1 MCPFSDSE
9 SMGRRWNA
17 VHFRIENSAKRD
29 RAGFIWGE
37 SPCSGSPWD
46 EYGIGTRRMHSYIL
60 HALRAHEGHWTIGV
74 LLLVGAVVLSS
85 FAQRILL
92 SLVSRIRFFHGGHA
106 YLMKIVGRIR
116 RPVQALVMLAGLWL
130 VVPVIDIVHPY
141 LGAMEKGLAV
151 LWFMAL
157 GWLMISLVYCV
168 EDALVLRYD
177 ITVADNLR
185 ARRARTQMQL
195 MRRLL
200 ITLLMVVDA
209 GLVLS
214 VFRDSQI
221 WHYGAGLLASAGLAS
236 LVLATAA
243 KSSASNLLA
252 GLQIALTEP
261 IRLDDVVIV
270 EGEWGRIEEIT
281 TTYVIVAIWD
291 QRRLMVPLS
300 YFIENPFQNWTRNT
314 AELLGTSFLYV
325 DYSIPVEPLRQEF
338 ARVLHES
345 PLWDKRVCA
354 LQVTNLSEHTM
365 ELRCLLSASD
375 SSKQFD
381 LRCIVR
387 EKMVTFIQ
395 ENYPDAFPRMRFSSV
410 QMQGGEKSKAPEGML
425 SRPV

>member
-1 MCPFSDSE
+1 MPFY
-9 SMGRRWNA
+9 
-17 VHFRIENSAKRD
+17 V
-29 RAGFIWGE
+29 
-37 SPCSGSPWD
+37 
-46 EYGIGTRRMHSYIL
+46 L
-60 HALRAHEGHWTIGV
+60 HALKAHAGHWMFGTV
-74 LLLVGAVVLSS
+74 LLTVAVVLSS
-85 FAQRILL
+85 FARPILL
-92 SLVSRIRFFHGGHA
+92 KLVSKIRFFRGGPGH
-106 YLMKIVGRIR
+106 LLKIVTRLR

-130 VVPVIDIVHPY
+130 VVPVVDVLHAY
-141 LGAMEKGLAV
+141 KGAVEKGLAV

-157 GWLMISLVYCV
+157 GWLMISLVYCF
-168 EDALVLRYD
+168 EDVLILRYD
-177 ITVADNLR
+177 VSVSDNLR

-195 MRRLL
+195 MRRML
-200 ITLLMVVDA
+200 ITLLIVVDA

-252 GLQIALTEP
+252 GIQIALTEP

-300 YFIENPFQNWTRNT
+300 YFIENPFQNWTRKS

-338 ARVLHES
+338 CRILEES

-365 ELRCLLSASD
+365 EIRCLLSAAD
-375 SSKQFD
+375 SGKQFD
-381 LRCIVR
+381 LRCVVR
-387 EKMVTFIQ
+387 EKMITFIQ
-395 ENYPDAFPRMRFSSV
+395 ENYPEAFPRTRFSST
-410 QMQGGEKSKAPEGML
+410 QLQEGKALPEKVPMGKA
-425 SRPV
+425 

>member
-1 MCPFSDSE
+1 MPF
-9 SMGRRWNA
+9 
-17 VHFRIENSAKRD
+17 HL
-29 RAGFIWGE
+29 
-37 SPCSGSPWD
+37 
-46 EYGIGTRRMHSYIL
+46 L
-60 HALRAHEGHWTIGV
+60 HAIKAHEGHWAISV
-74 LLLVGAVVLSS
+74 LLFTAAVVLSS
-85 FAQRILL
+85 FARPILL
-92 SLVSRIRFFHGGHA
+92 SLVSKIRFFRGGQGH
-106 YLMKIVGRIR
+106 LLTIVTRLR
-116 RPVQALVMLAGLWL
+116 RPVQALVMLTGLGFML
-130 VVPVIDIVHPY
+130 PVLDIPHPY
-141 LGAMEKGLAV
+141 LAPVQKALGV
-151 LWFMAL
+151 VWFVAL
-157 GWLMISLVYCV
+157 GWLMISLVYCF
-168 EDALVLRYD
+168 EDVLILRYD
-177 ITVADNLR
+177 VSVADNLR
-185 ARRARTQMQL
+185 ARRARTQLQL
-195 MRRLL
+195 MRRMVISLL
-200 ITLLMVVDA
+200 VVVDA

-270 EGEWGRIEEIT
+270 QGEWGRIEEIT

-300 YFIENPFQNWTRNT
+300 YFIENPFENWTRRS

-325 DYSIPVEPLRQEF
+325 DYSIPVEPLRQELR
-338 ARVLHES
+338 RVLEES

-365 ELRCLLSASD
+365 ELRCLLSATD
-375 SSKQFD
+375 SGKQFD

-395 ENYPDAFPRMRFSSV
+395 ENYPDAFPRARFSAV
-410 QMQGGEKSKAPEGML
+410 QLPDGQKAPEDPNFT
-425 SRPV
+425 RQNV